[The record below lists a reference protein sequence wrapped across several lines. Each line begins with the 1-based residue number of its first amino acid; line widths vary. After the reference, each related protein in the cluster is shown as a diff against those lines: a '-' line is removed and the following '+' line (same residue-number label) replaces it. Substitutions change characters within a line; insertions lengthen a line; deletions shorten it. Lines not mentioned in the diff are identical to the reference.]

1 MSALSNEYWKRTH
14 TCGELTGENT
24 DQEVLLC
31 GWVNTRRDHGGLIF
45 IDLRDRYGITQ
56 VVIDP
61 AQEAQEKG
69 NNNNLNNPNNLLDR
83 GSEIRN
89 EFVLSVRGVVRG
101 RPANMV
107 NSKLKTGEIE
117 LLVKDLTLLSR
128 AETPPFV
135 VEDDVDASETLRLKH
150 RYLDLR
156 RSTMQR
162 NLFVRSQFIQITREY
177 LAGENFMDIE
187 TPILFKSTP
196 EGARDY
202 LVPSRVN
209 PGAFYAL
216 PQSPQILKQLLMI
229 SGMDRY
235 YQIARCFRDEDLR
248 ADRQP
253 EFSQIDIELS
263 FTDEETI
270 FALLEGLMKRAYKE
284 ILNMDI
290 PTPFN
295 RLTYKEAMENYGVD
309 KPDTRFELK
318 LQDAGEIFA
327 NTGFN
332 AFKSVLSSGGRIKG
346 ICVKGAAEG
355 NAAFSRK
362 DFDQYTKYVSNF
374 GAKGLAW
381 LKVIKTGPETELNSP
396 IAKFLSQK
404 EQVALTKTFS
414 ANAGDVIFIIADK
427 DPDVVFAGLG
437 ALRLQIGRDR
447 GLIDQSA
454 FHFHWVTEFP
464 MFEYSVEEKRYVAKH
479 HPFTQPLDEDR
490 EKFLKDED
498 LPKLRAAAYDLV
510 LNGHEV
516 AGGSLR
522 IHEPD
527 IQAAMFRALNMS
539 EDQIQSQFGFFME
552 ALKYGTPPHGG
563 IAVGIE
569 RNIMILVGTEAIRD
583 VMAFPKTQKASCL
596 MSNCPSVTAPE
607 QLAELQ
613 ISLLKQK
620 PGSSQRSDMMKLK
633 N

>member
-1 MSALSNEYWKRTH
+1 MSTLSNEYWKRTH
-14 TCGELTGENT
+14 NCGALTGAET

-45 IDLRDRYGITQ
+45 ADLRDRYGITQ
-56 VVIDP
+56 IVIDP
-61 AQEAQEKG
+61 AQEKG
-69 NNNNLNNPNNLLDR
+69 NNLIER
-83 GSEIRN
+83 GSDIRN
-89 EFVLSVRGVVRG
+89 EFVLSVQGVVRR

-107 NSKLKTGEIE
+107 NAKLKTGEIE
-117 LLVKDLTLLSR
+117 ILVKDFQILSR

-135 VEDDVDASETLRLKH
+135 VEDEVDASETLRLKH

-156 RSTMQR
+156 RPAMQK

-177 LAGENFMDIE
+177 LTRENFMDIE

-209 PGAFYAL
+209 PGSFYAL
-216 PQSPQILKQLLMI
+216 PQSPQILKQLLMV

-235 YQIARCFRDEDLR
+235 YQVARCFRDEDLR

-270 FALLEGLMKRAYKE
+270 YALLEGLMKRAYKE
-284 ILNMDI
+284 ILNVDI

-295 RLTYKEAMENYGVD
+295 RMTYHEAMENYGVD
-309 KPDTRFELK
+309 KPDTRFDLK
-318 LQDAGEIFA
+318 LQDAGGVFA
-327 NTGFN
+327 DTGFN

-355 NAAFSRK
+355 ETAFSRK
-362 DFDQYTKYVSNF
+362 DFDQYTKYVGNF

-381 LKVIKTGPETELNSP
+381 LKVLKTGAETELNSP
-396 IAKFLSQK
+396 IAKFLSPEEQK
-404 EQVALTKTFS
+404 ALTEAFS
-414 ANAGDVIFIIADK
+414 AEAGDVIFLIADK
-427 DPDVVFAGLG
+427 DPEVVFAGLG

-447 GLIDQSA
+447 KLIDQSA
-454 FHFHWVTEFP
+454 YHFHWVTEFP
-464 MFEYSVEEKRYVAKH
+464 MFEYSAEEKRYVAKH
-479 HPFTQPLDEDR
+479 HPFTQPLEEDR
-490 EKFLKDED
+490 EKFIRGED
-498 LPKLRAAAYDLV
+498 LPNLRAAAYDLV

-522 IHEPD
+522 IHEPE
-527 IQAAMFRALNMS
+527 IQAAMFKALDMS
-539 EDQIQSQFGFFME
+539 EEQVEKQFGFFTE
-552 ALKYGTPPHGG
+552 ALRYGTPPHGG
-563 IAVGIE
+563 IALGVE

-596 MSNCPSVTAPE
+596 MSDCPSTVAPE

-613 ISLLKQK
+613 ISLLK
-620 PGSSQRSDMMKLK
+620 K
-633 N
+633 NKD